1 MKNNEYNMTEKIKNL
16 NIIIYYNKGMDIMT
30 NKSTRRNFLQKIAGG
45 GIAAMS
51 FPFFKSPVYAN
62 SSKGKLPMILCSRG
76 ENWGKLVN
84 QPGWDIL
91 SQGGSILDAIEKSAN
106 VTELDPRDSSVGYGG
121 TPNANGV
128 VELDASIMYG
138 PTHNCGS
145 VASLRHIKTPS
156 SVARLVMERTDHMM
170 LVGKGALEF
179 ALMHGFKKENLLTER
194 ARLAWLKWKENLSD
208 RDDYFPPEDG
218 NYKAEKRKTGT
229 INVLAINNAGDIAG
243 ITTTSGLSF
252 KIPGRVGDSPII
264 GAGLYVDNN
273 VGAAGATGR
282 GEEVIRTCGSFY
294 VVEKMSQGLSPQ
306 KACEAACK
314 KIIDVNGGIEKI
326 KKNHVSDTFVA
337 VNKNGEVGCATIIG
351 SKNHPPQLSYM
362 DKNGFH
368 VYNGDILIES
378 S

>member
-1 MKNNEYNMTEKIKNL
+1 MT
-16 NIIIYYNKGMDIMT
+16 T
-30 NKSTRRNFLQKIAGG
+30 TSTRRNFLQKIAGG
-45 GIAAMS
+45 GIAAIS
-51 FPFFKSPVYAN
+51 VPFFKTSIFAN
-62 SSKGKLPMILCSRG
+62 SPKGKLPMILCSRG

-91 SQGGSILDAIEKSAN
+91 SQGGNILDAIEKSAN

-121 TPNANGV
+121 MPNENGV

-145 VASLRHIKTPS
+145 VASLRNIKTPS

-170 LVGKGALEF
+170 LVGKGALKF
-179 ALMHGFKKENLLTER
+179 AMLHGFKKENLLTER
-194 ARLAWLKWKENLSD
+194 ARLSWLKWKENLSD

-218 NYKAEKRKTGT
+218 NYKPGDRETGT
-229 INVLAINNAGDIAG
+229 INVLAINSNTDIAG
-243 ITTTSGLSF
+243 ITTTSGLSY

-264 GAGLYVDNN
+264 GAGLYVDDK
-273 VGAAGATGR
+273 VGGAGATGR

-294 VVEKMSQGLSPQ
+294 VVEKMNQGLSPQ

-326 KKNHVSDTFVA
+326 KKNRINDKFVA
-337 VNKNGEVGCATIIG
+337 VNKSGEVGCASIIG
-351 SKNHPPQLSYM
+351 NKNRPPQLSFM
-362 DKNGFH
+362 NNKGFH
-368 VYNGDILIES
+368 VYDGVVLIETS
-378 S
+378 